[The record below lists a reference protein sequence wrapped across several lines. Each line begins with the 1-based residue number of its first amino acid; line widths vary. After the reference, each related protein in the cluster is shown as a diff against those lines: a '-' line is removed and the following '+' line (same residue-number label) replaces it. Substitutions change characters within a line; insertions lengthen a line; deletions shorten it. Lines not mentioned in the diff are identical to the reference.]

1 MLIQYATTS
10 GFPKEFTGP
19 NIISNFRG
27 ISKAG
32 FSKVVRGF
40 LSYGGDTNKK
50 KGTIKVIRYS
60 HVSAEKSRN

>member
-1 MLIQYATTS
+1 MTTRTNYMLIQYATTS
-10 GFPKEFTGP
+10 GLPKEFTGP

-27 ISKAG
+27 I
-32 FSKVVRGF
+32 R